1 MYLFPGL
8 VFTFTFLKE
17 SKSTFTIQVF
27 VYKFIVFMQY
37 WTWYSLIWVQSHLRW
52 HATGGS
58 RVVFLIHS
66 YELTFYGM
74 TFSTVRAQ
82 LKNEFHTYAFRSCPW
97 IICDWLIINV
107 IFELKRI
114 IQSTGWLKLFAYHFC
129 KLK

>member
-1 MYLFPGL
+1 
-8 VFTFTFLKE
+8 
-17 SKSTFTIQVF
+17 
-27 VYKFIVFMQY
+27 MQY

-82 LKNEFHTYAFRSCPW
+82 LKMNFKPMHFGHVLELFVINLSSMRFLNSKELFSQQ
-97 IICDWLIINV
+97 CD
-107 IFELKRI
+107 
-114 IQSTGWLKLFAYHFC
+114 
-129 KLK
+129 